1 MTWLPL
7 RPSTSRD
14 AHRWRQYLRELEEIP
29 DYLPGVEDALADARR
44 WYKQNA
50 GEEAT
55 EE

>member
-14 AHRWRQYLRELEEIP
+14 AQRWRQYLRELEQMP
-29 DYLPGVEDALADARR
+29 NYLPGVEDALADARR
-44 WYKQNA
+44 WHKQKA
-50 GEEAT
+50 AEEAT